1 MKKTYAVIAVSILA
15 FSLPEQ
21 IKAADNLVP
30 TACKFE
36 HLPLML
42 IISRG
47 GMGAKDNTL
56 QIGSNRPVPLN
67 IGSSLMIAEF
77 KGQEFVFSLRM
88 PASVSVTSHGADTI
102 TYHGECISSPPR

>member
-1 MKKTYAVIAVSILA
+1 MKKPHAAIAALALA
-15 FSLPEQ
+15 FSLPQ
-21 IKAADNLVP
+21 QLKAADNLVP

-36 HLPLML
+36 HLPLIL

-47 GMGAKDNTL
+47 GMGAKDNTV
-56 QIGSNRPVPLN
+56 QIGDNKPVPLN

-77 KGQEFVFSLRM
+77 KGQEFVLSLRM
-88 PASVSVTSHGADTI
+88 PASVSVSSRGADTV

>member
-1 MKKTYAVIAVSILA
+1 MKKPYAVIAVSTLA
-15 FSLPEQ
+15 FSLPEHL
-21 IKAADNLVP
+21 KAADNLVP

-36 HLPLML
+36 HLPLIL

-47 GMGAKDNTL
+47 GMGAKDNTV
-56 QIGSNRPVPLN
+56 QIGDNRPVPLN
-67 IGSSLMIAEF
+67 IGSGLMITEF

-88 PASVSVTSHGADTI
+88 PASVSVSSHETDTI